1 MKLVLKALYLP
12 LNPGIGSC
20 ALGCTSECTVAK
32 KSSFQPP
39 TGATCPLF
47 LHQAQTYD
55 KIFNDNAD
63 IIFNTSPTGGGK
75 SLAAYIGGLIK
86 EKYRIVGLYP
96 TIELIKDQ
104 ERQLRKR
111 CQEFESARTKRID
124 SIYGLE
130 LALRGEPGD
139 RGRKFDQI
147 LRSLK
152 RNYFIITNQD
162 IFHLVLHLRYYNPS
176 TALDKLPIA
185 LATYP
190 DLFVIDEF
198 PIFGEHQE
206 TAIINSLLF
215 IRESRQKSRPMRVL
229 FTSATPKP
237 SFIEQL
243 TAAGFKVDKV
253 FGEDESE
260 YREGSNKIIAQKI
273 ELEFISI
280 DDGSLSW
287 LLRQIETIKDDLKD
301 PKSLGVGLIIL
312 NSVALSRQVFV
323 RLKTLLK
330 GEIEVREISGQVD
343 EEEREK
349 TRKLLESKA
358 FDKPVL
364 LVATSAVDVGVDYA
378 INLLIFETSD
388 SATFI
393 QRLGRLGRHEGFTS
407 HKAYILVPSWMRWI
421 WSELNKLEPG
431 KEFDRNEFKTEIV
444 ERIFSAKSE
453 FKEYRSYWG
462 NLQAQGMLRALSGD
476 NIYDKSER
484 YAQSLRTE
492 NIRNTIAETWRII
505 CKNDFDK
512 KIKRWF
518 CLDQEVRNELL
529 RFRGGSDLQVAVWEI
544 RDDKS
549 CFYIYD
555 LLRLIPYVEIEVIDR
570 KQFIQELAKVN
581 RNEIEFNDEYIQLY
595 IKVVNILD
603 KRRDISLH
611 CDYNSEDLTEC
622 TLAVIN
628 NFSIVEHPQS
638 RQLNTK
644 LITKSLLT
652 FIVRIRQ
659 NKDSHWNEV
668 TNKLRLPATFGI
680 YRLKDN
686 DGEHYACAFNQD
698 ALLLEALKRQ
708 LNRCKNSKPYIIY

>member
-1 MKLVLKALYLP
+1 MKLVLKPLYLP

-20 ALGCTSECTVAK
+20 PLGCTSECVVAK

-55 KIFNDNAD
+55 KIFNGNAD

-75 SLAAYIGGLIK
+75 SLAAYIAGLIK

-104 ERQLRKR
+104 ERQLVKR
-111 CQEFESARTKRID
+111 CAEFESARTKRVD
-124 SIYGLE
+124 SIYGLQ

-152 RNYFIITNQD
+152 RNHFTITNQD
-162 IFHLVLHLRYYNPS
+162 IFHLVFHLRYYNPS
-176 TALDKLPIA
+176 TALDKLPYV

-215 IRESRQKSRPMRVL
+215 IKESRQKSHPMRVL
-229 FTSATPKP
+229 FTSATPKD

-243 TAAGFKVDKV
+243 QIAGFKVDKV
-253 FGEDESE
+253 SGEDESE

-273 ELEFISI
+273 ELEFVST

-301 PKSLGVGLIIL
+301 SKTLGVGLIIL
-312 NSVALSRQVFV
+312 NSVALSRQVFI
-323 RLKTLLK
+323 RLKILLK
-330 GEIEVREISGQVD
+330 EEIEVREISGQVD
-343 EEEREK
+343 EEEREA

-364 LVATSAVDVGVDYA
+364 LVATSAVDVGVDYE

-407 HKAYILVPSWMRWI
+407 YKAYILVPSWMRWI
-421 WSELNKLEPG
+421 WSELNKLESG
-431 KEFDRNEFKTEIV
+431 KELDRNEFKTEIIK
-444 ERIFSAKSE
+444 RIFSAKSE

-462 NLQAQGMLRALSGD
+462 HLQAQGMLRALSGD
-476 NIYDKSER
+476 NSHDKSQR
-484 YAQSLRTE
+484 YELPPRTE
-492 NIRNTIAETWRII
+492 NIRNKIAETWRNI

-518 CLDQEVRNELL
+518 CLNQEVRNELL

-544 RDDKS
+544 RDGKS
-549 CFYIYD
+549 CFYTYD
-555 LLRLIPYVEIEVIDR
+555 LLRLIPYVEIEVIER
-570 KQFIQELAKVN
+570 KQFIEELTKEN
-581 RNEIEFNDEYIQLY
+581 RQKIEFNNEYIQLY

-622 TLAVIN
+622 TLAITDG
-628 NFSIVEHPQS
+628 FSIVGHPQS

-644 LITKSLLT
+644 LISKSLLT
-652 FIVRIRQ
+652 FLVRISDK
-659 NKDSHWNEV
+659 KDSHWSEI
-668 TNKLRLPATFGI
+668 TNRLYLPATFGI
-680 YRLKDN
+680 YRLQDN
-686 DGEHYACAFNQD
+686 DKEHYACAFNQD
-698 ALLLEALKRQ
+698 ALLLEALKWK
-708 LNRCKNSKPYIIY
+708 LNRCKNSKPYIY